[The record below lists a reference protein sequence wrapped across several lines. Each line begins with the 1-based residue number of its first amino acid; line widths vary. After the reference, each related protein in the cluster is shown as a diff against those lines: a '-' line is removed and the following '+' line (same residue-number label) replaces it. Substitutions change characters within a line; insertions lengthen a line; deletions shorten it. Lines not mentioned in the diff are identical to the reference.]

1 MQLSVSKNNLEILR
15 YESPELSQNE
25 KYEVFI
31 GRSEDCHI
39 HLNDS
44 KISRYHAVIN
54 FESGIWVI
62 RKQTDFGELLI
73 NGIGVEQHKIREND
87 NITISDYTIKVSDIA
102 VLKKE
107 EEVTFDEQSN
117 DIPEI
122 DETESTNTIEDE
134 VEQSIDVTKEEEDL
148 SDFDEPREELSEVIE
163 ENKNDE
169 LNFNEEATDSYSEDS
184 GDSFSDEGESPTF
197 DDGFIDE
204 EDNGF
209 GGGRAES
216 TQVLSSFVTFSL
228 KIKGDLAPYDR
239 YQIDDE
245 EVIIGRDEKK
255 CQIVLNDPEI
265 SGTHAKIT
273 KTLINCY
280 LEDLNSSNGTFIN
293 GERINK
299 KELENGDEF
308 SIGETR
314 FVLEVSSSLIEDE
327 DGILMPVDED
337 QEIEVVH
344 EIEEEVD
351 FDDVGEEFDDEFSID
366 GAEEKSFLKNPQKR
380 KKLIYGLVGVAL
392 LLMLLPEDEQKPKES
407 DKGKSNTEQVKK
419 VDEANKNKNE
429 NVAKVE
435 KTKKRVLTKEE
446 RSTAEAAYQSG
457 KAYVGQGKLGEA
469 LMEFKKVQAIDP
481 NYNDQLTTLIEEVLE
496 SLKSVERR
504 QKEIDAEKERQIR
517 LKKIKE
523 LVDRAKQAVNKREVS
538 VAEAIFTEIS
548 AIDPENVEVTRMKLE
563 LEAYEKEEMRK
574 KVEAARIKKERD
586 DMVEKLKPGKL
597 HYIKKEWFKAILTL
611 EKFLEEKSMA
621 EDLIKEA
628 TDMLSESKRALFEQ
642 VDPLVGK
649 ARSLKEGQ
657 DLKAAYDVYLEV
669 LQIDPGNEEA
679 LTEID
684 NIKTMLENR
693 SRKVYREALISE
705 SLSLFK
711 EAKEKLEQ
719 VQQISPTDSEY
730 YRKATDKLKDYME

>member
-1 MQLSVSKNNLEILR
+1 MQLSVSKSNIEILR
-15 YESPELSQNE
+15 YESPELSQDE

-44 KISRYHAVIN
+44 KISRYHAIIN
-54 FESGIWVI
+54 FESGNWVI
-62 RKQTDFGELLI
+62 KKQTDFGDLLV
-73 NGIGVEQHKIREND
+73 NGIGVEQHQLREND
-87 NITISDYTIKVSDIA
+87 NITISDYTIKVTDIA
-102 VLKKE
+102 SAVIHESPKE
-107 EEVTFDEQSN
+107 E
-117 DIPEI
+117 I
-122 DETESTNTIEDE
+122 IEDE
-134 VEQSIDVTKEEEDL
+134 NIADEFDESEESIEQSIDISKEEKEDL
-148 SDFDEPREELSEVIE
+148 SDFDEPKQEVSEVASE
-163 ENKNDE
+163 TNSEE
-169 LNFNEEATDSYSEDS
+169 LNFNDDS
-184 GDSFSDEGESPTF
+184 GDSFGGGESDSFGDNENSPTF
-197 DDGFIDE
+197 DDGFVDE

-280 LEDLNSSNGTFIN
+280 LEDLNSSNGTFVN

-299 KELENGDEF
+299 TELENGDEF
-308 SIGETR
+308 NIGETK
-314 FVLEVSSSLIEDE
+314 FILEVSSNLIEEE

-337 QEIEVVH
+337 QEIEVVE

-351 FDDVGEEFDDEFSID
+351 FDNVDEDFDEDYALE
-366 GAEEKSFLKNPQKR
+366 GAEEKSIFKNPQKR
-380 KKLIYGLVGVAL
+380 KKLIYGLVAVAL
-392 LLMLLPEDEQKPKES
+392 VLMFLPEGEKKSPDKKAKAKTDQAKPAEEKKLEPVVKDE
-407 DKGKSNTEQVKK
+407 
-419 VDEANKNKNE
+419 KN
-429 NVAKVE
+429 
-435 KTKKRVLTKEE
+435 KKRVLTKDEI
-446 RSTAEAAYQSG
+446 SNAEAAYQMG
-457 KAYVGQGKLGEA
+457 KTYVDQGKLGEA

-481 NYNDQLTTLIEEVLE
+481 NYKDQLNILIEEVLE
-496 SLKSVERR
+496 SLKNVERR
-504 QKEIDAEKERQIR
+504 QREIDAEKERQIR
-517 LKKIKE
+517 LKKIKD
-523 LVDRAKQAVNKREVS
+523 LVERAKQAVSKREVS
-538 VAEAIFTEIS
+538 VAEAIFTEIV

-574 KVEAARIKKERD
+574 RLEAARIKKERD

-597 HYIKKEWFKAILTL
+597 HYIKKEWFKTILTL
-611 EKFLEEKSMA
+611 EKFLEEKNMA

-642 VDPLVGK
+642 IDPLIGK

-669 LQIDPGNEEA
+669 LQVDPGNEEA

-684 NIKTMLENR
+684 NIKTLLENR

-711 EAKEKLEQ
+711 EAKEKFEQ